1 MSILILIFLVPMML
15 GLYFV
20 TLAIWELRVG
30 TDRPRFIRL
39 MFGGLVLIFIVPLVL
54 GGSGLGLLQILTRS
68 N

>member
-1 MSILILIFLVPMML
+1 MSIVIFIFLVPMML

-30 TDRPRFIRL
+30 TDRQRFIRL
-39 MFGGLVLIFIVPLVL
+39 MFGGLVLIFIAPLML
-54 GGSGLGLLQILTRS
+54 GGSGLGFLQMLNGS